1 MYKVLYTK
9 TSRRALKAHSRKRAR
24 RIIAIMG
31 RIAADPFA
39 RHPNLGAI
47 RGEQD
52 TFRYRLG
59 DWRILYEID
68 RHSRRLIVLDILPR
82 ARAYG

>member
-1 MYKVLYTK
+1 MYAVLYTK
-9 TSRRALKAHSRKRAR
+9 ASRNALKAHSRKRAK
-24 RIIAIMG
+24 RIIAIME

-39 RHPNLGAI
+39 KHPNLGTI
-47 RGEQD
+47 KGEQD

-68 RHSRRLIVLDILPR
+68 RRSRRLIVLDILPR
-82 ARAYG
+82 ARAYD